1 MRECMNCGASNV
13 DDAAFCTTCGASLTP
28 TVASAIERQ
37 AKTFAQNMEQI
48 GKNLGESM
56 KDATKRIQN
65 RSQHMGKRIEQR
77 VDVATHTVESWYD
90 TTFGIFGP
98 LLQSFLFLII
108 LRFAILIVHIS
119 ASHVQDIDEIA
130 SVIQLYL
137 LPLFGATLLANY
149 TTYFAKKS
157 EKFRIFSPLLH
168 AIVFTI
174 ILWIVA
180 QLLHT
185 LSDRLT
191 IEALNTAA
199 MTIESMLPALFV
211 FILLI
216 GYVVL
221 ALNMSREPELKH

>member
-1 MRECMNCGASNV
+1 MKECMNCRTSNG
-13 DDAAFCTTCGASLTP
+13 DDAAFCTTCGASLDP
-28 TVASAIERQ
+28 TVSSAIERQ
-37 AKTFAQNMEQI
+37 AKTFAQNMEQM

-56 KDATKRIQN
+56 KDATKRIQD
-65 RSQHMGKRIEQR
+65 RSQHIGKRIEER
-77 VDVATHTVESWYD
+77 VDVATHAVESWYD

-108 LRFAILIVHIS
+108 LRFAILLVHMS
-119 ASHVQDIDEIA
+119 APYVQDIDVIA
-130 SVIQLYL
+130 STIHLYL

-185 LSDRLT
+185 LSDRLV

-199 MTIESMLPALFV
+199 VTIESMLPALFV
-211 FILLI
+211 LVLLI

-221 ALNMSREPELKH
+221 AMNMSREPEQKH